1 MPAATDMMEEGTAG
15 PVPGGPGG
23 KDMISE
29 STVHPQGRT
38 FFVQVHRFEN
48 GVFAA
53 ISENSRR
60 LGSLAV
66 SLVSRSGAAPVTT
79 TIIPPRDHTCAF
91 LMRMA
96 AEQISSRTR
105 GIAAVSVYA
114 DGEIGAPA
122 SKELLEVLV
131 GMITRGGEKDGPA

>member
-1 MPAATDMMEEGTAG
+1 MPATTDAEEGTAG
-15 PVPGGPGG
+15 PAPGMPGCR
-23 KDMISE
+23 DVMFE
-29 STVHPQGRT
+29 STVSPQGRS
-38 FFVQVHRFEN
+38 FVVQVHRFEN

-66 SLVSRSGAAPVTT
+66 SLVSRAGADPVTT
-79 TIIPPRDHTCAF
+79 TIIPPRDPTCAF

-131 GMITRGGEKDGPA
+131 GMITPGGEKDGSA

>member
-1 MPAATDMMEEGTAG
+1 MPATTDMEKGTAG
-15 PVPGGPGG
+15 FVPGISGG
-23 KDMISE
+23 SDVMSE
-29 STVHPQGRT
+29 NTVSVQGRT

-66 SLVSRSGAAPVTT
+66 SLVSRPGAAPVTT
-79 TIIPPRDHTCAF
+79 TIIPPRDPTCAF

-131 GMITRGGEKDGPA
+131 GMITLGGEKDGSA